1 MVVTGLGTINP
12 LGDNVISTWKAAQKG
27 TRNFEYYEK
36 LNVTISRAR
45 VDLSDFLSK
54 KEQRYQDRVSQLA
67 MISTVEAINDSRIL
81 PKDLNKA
88 IIGVGTSI
96 GGVNTTVEET
106 KKATK
111 KSIKAIDIRTIIK
124 MLPNMIASNLSIKF
138 GIHGS
143 TTTYSAACASGS
155 VSIGETFKKLQDG
168 YADIGIVI
176 GAESCLNDEAIE
188 AFKKLGVLSDN
199 RDIDKASMPFMS
211 NRSGFVMSEGASTIV
226 LENMD
231 HALKRNAK
239 IYGEILG
246 YGNYS
251 DGLSLVAPS
260 SEGMISAMRQ
270 AISDANI
277 DAKQITYIN
286 AHGTS
291 TIANDRE
298 EANAISSIFSVY
310 KTKVSSTK
318 AIFGH
323 MLGGSGTLEALL
335 CMKMLENSIC
345 IQQFG
350 INNKYLDNTL
360 EGFSDMLLKYNIN
373 FKNSDLY
380 IMSNSFA
387 FGGTNSVL
395 VFGKMNYNF

>member
-1 MVVTGLGTINP
+1 MNRVVVTGLGTINP
-12 LGDNVISTWKAAQKG
+12 LGNNVISTWEAAQKG
-27 TRNFEYYEK
+27 NNNFEYYEK
-36 LNVTISRAR
+36 LNVTISRVRAE
-45 VDLSDFLSK
+45 LSDFLSK
-54 KEQRYQDRVSQLA
+54 REQRYQDRVSQLA
-67 MISTVEAINDSRIL
+67 MVSTMEAVNDSAL
-81 PKDLNKA
+81 LQKDLDRA

-106 KKATK
+106 KKATQK
-111 KSIKAIDIRTIIK
+111 PIKAIGIRTIIK
-124 MLPNMIASNLSIKF
+124 MLPNMIASNLSIKL

-143 TTTYSAACASGS
+143 ITTYSAACASGS
-155 VSIGETFKKLQDG
+155 VSIGETFRKLQNGD
-168 YADIGIVI
+168 ADVGIVI

-199 RDIDKASMPFMS
+199 QDLDKASVPFMN
-211 NRSGFVMSEGASTIV
+211 NRSGFVMSEGASTII
-226 LENMD
+226 LENMG
-231 HALKRNAK
+231 HALKRNAR

-260 SEGMISAMRQ
+260 SEGMILAMKQ
-270 AISDANI
+270 AILDAKI
-277 DAKQITYIN
+277 DAQQVAYIN

-298 EANAISSIFSVY
+298 EANAISSIFSSN

-335 CMKMLENSIC
+335 CMKMLEKGIC

-350 INNKYLDNTL
+350 INNTNLDNTS
-360 EGFSDMLLKYNIN
+360 ENFSNMLLRSNSSL
-373 FKNSDLY
+373 KNY
-380 IMSNSFA
+380 VMSNSFA
-387 FGGTNSVL
+387 FGGTNAVL
-395 VFGKMNYNF
+395 IFGKVN